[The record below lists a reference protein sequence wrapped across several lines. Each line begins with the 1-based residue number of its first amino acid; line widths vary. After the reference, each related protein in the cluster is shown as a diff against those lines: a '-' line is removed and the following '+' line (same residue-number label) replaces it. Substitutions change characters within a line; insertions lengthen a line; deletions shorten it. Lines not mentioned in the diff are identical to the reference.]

1 MNVFIIFWIHRPA
14 CTVRKRCQWRA
25 WTEELKLTRHANNS
39 LGSWESS
46 LDSLRRNGFQ
56 SSYCVKVGARAK
68 EMALFCFRP
77 NFLDELERK
86 TLATQLKLLLVACT
100 IAFQIRTRIC
110 FNTSFRT
117 CLSHLSAL
125 TNIWM
130 SQGSLISGSYILW
143 LFQNTDR
150 RASYLYFCRW
160 SAARYS
166 VLSVNELHVLGMAS
180 GWLYVVLSVRR
191 RLNFQSRQWPVVR

>member
-46 LDSLRRNGFQ
+46 LDSLRSNGFQ

-77 NFLDELERK
+77 NFLDELARK
-86 TLATQLKLLLVACT
+86 RLL
-100 IAFQIRTRIC
+100 R
-110 FNTSFRT
+110 NS
-117 CLSHLSAL
+117 
-125 TNIWM
+125 
-130 SQGSLISGSYILW
+130 SYY
-143 LFQNTDR
+143 LFQNTER
-150 RASYLYFCRW
+150 RASYLYFRRW

-180 GWLYVVLSVRR
+180 GWLYVVLSVQR
-191 RLNFQSRQWPVVR
+191 RLNFQSRRWPVVR

>member
-1 MNVFIIFWIHRPA
+1 MIVFITFWIHRPA
-14 CTVRKRCQWRA
+14 WLNDEHERKNWNWHGTPTIHWDHENPPSIACVAMVSNRVIA
-25 WTEELKLTRHANNS
+25 WK
-39 LGSWESS
+39 
-46 LDSLRRNGFQ
+46 
-56 SSYCVKVGARAK
+56 
-68 EMALFCFRP
+68 
-77 NFLDELERK
+77 LERGQK
-86 TLATQLKLLLVACT
+86 KWLFFAFVPIFSTNSRETLATQLKLLLVACT

-130 SQGSLISGSYILW
+130 SQGSLISGSHILW
-143 LFQNTDR
+143 LFQNTER
-150 RASYLYFCRW
+150 RASYLYFRRW

-180 GWLYVVLSVRR
+180 GWLYVVLSVQR
-191 RLNFQSRQWPVVR
+191 RLNFQSRRWPVVR